1 MFNRRLLADVGGDTK
16 TIPTGSITIPSGAGS
31 VTIPQGVNVVLVEQ
45 YWDLNDTSTESALV
59 GVTAG
64 KTYKLQSLWSEYNE
78 GEGEIYEVDNT
89 SNWKFW
95 LYAEYGTIDVE
106 TEYRQIPLKISWS
119 PTINEK
125 SPHRTDY

>member
-1 MFNRRLLADVGGDTK
+1 MFNRRLLVDSGGDTE
-16 TIPTGSITIPSGAGS
+16 TVPTGSITIASGTGS

-45 YWDLNDTSTESALV
+45 YWDLNDTPTESARV

-64 KTYKLQSLWSEYNE
+64 KTYNLQSLWTEYNA
-78 GEGEIYEVDNT
+78 GEGEIYQVDNT

-106 TEYRQIPLKISWS
+106 TGSREIPLKISWS
-119 PTINEK
+119 PTINEQ
-125 SPHRTDY
+125 SPHWTDY